1 MSAVNPPALQS
12 NHVAATHWARLGIIA
27 TFYFLSSKFGAALAT
42 AGSGNITL
50 IWLPT
55 GIAVAALFR
64 WDRRYWPA
72 IWLAAVLFNLSNG
85 LSLWTALGISVG
97 NTLCAVVAAALLRR
111 ARFDWRFMHWRDVLV
126 YTLVVF
132 VSMTVSA
139 SGGVATLV
147 ASGILPVAQATWA
160 WLAWWMGDSVGAIVG
175 GAVLI
180 ALDPRHIMRIWH
192 RQRLQDR
199 MFAGAGLILLVASG
213 FLLGGDSV
221 GKFFMTAI
229 AVLAVSWIAMQ
240 MGPWPAAFSV
250 SVLAISTAMALYFGR
265 GPFVAYD
272 VHQGF
277 TELWA
282 FITAI
287 SIASL
292 YLATLAGQRGAV
304 ERRLK
309 VAEDKYRLIAENT
322 SDGVLQIGA
331 NNEITYVSPA
341 YLKQVGYLT
350 EKGVQPTIES
360 LYAVIH
366 PMERDTL
373 FAAFYSAIEMKAA
386 ERLFTYRIKILTGGF
401 SWREDSIK
409 FLYKE
414 DGVFSGA
421 NIISRDITERKA
433 VEFELA
439 ESRQHLREMT
449 AKNEEQRE
457 MERKHIAREVH
468 DELGQVLTA
477 LRMDISLLELRF
489 GAFDPAFVSNV
500 ASMRSLA
507 DRALAGVRTVAENLR
522 PVALNM
528 GLHPAIE
535 WLCHEAADRS
545 SLDCTFETDGTVT
558 ELSEERSVVLFRIVQ
573 ESLTNITRY
582 AHAAQVQVTL
592 EYASHSLQLTVQD
605 DGVGFDVKAASRQK
619 SFGLL
624 GMNERALALGGQM
637 DIASAPGE
645 GTCIRVTI
653 PTSTLTPGDPT

>member
-1 MSAVNPPALQS
+1 MSVVKPPALES
-12 NHVAATHWARLGIIA
+12 DHVAATHWFRMGLIA
-27 TFYFLSSKFGAALAT
+27 AAYFLSSKFGAALAT

-64 WDRRYWPA
+64 WTPHYWPA
-72 IWLAAVLFNLSNG
+72 VWLAAVLFNLSNG
-85 LSLWTALGISVG
+85 LSLPVALGVSVG
-97 NTLCAVVAAALLRR
+97 NTLCAMVAAVLLRR
-111 ARFDWRFMHWRDVLV
+111 WQFDWRFSHWRDVLV
-126 YTLVVF
+126 YAMVVF
-132 VSMTVSA
+132 VSMTLSA
-139 SGGVATLV
+139 SGGVV
-147 ASGILPVAQATWA
+147 ALMVAGILPMAQASWA

-180 ALDPRHIMRIWH
+180 SFDRQRIMRIWR

-199 MFAGAGLILLVASG
+199 LFAGGGLVLLVVSG

-221 GKFFMTAI
+221 GRFFITAI

-240 MGPWPAAFSV
+240 MGAWPAAFSV
-250 SVLAISTAMALYFGR
+250 AMLAISAATALYFGR
-265 GPFVAYD
+265 GPFVDYD
-272 VHQGF
+272 AHQGF
-277 TELWA
+277 TKLWA

-287 SIASL
+287 SITSL
-292 YLATLAGQRGAV
+292 YLATLSGQRGAV

-341 YLKQVGYLT
+341 YLNQVGYLT

-360 LYAVIH
+360 LYPVIH

-373 FAAFYSAIEMKAA
+373 FASFYRAIEVKAT
-386 ERLFTYRIKILTGGF
+386 ERRFTYRIKVLTGGF

-409 FLYKE
+409 FLYNE
-414 DGVFSGA
+414 EGAFTGA
-421 NIISRDITERKA
+421 NIISRDVTERKT

-489 GAFDPAFVSNV
+489 GAFDPVFVSNV

-545 SLDCTFETDGTVT
+545 SLDCTFETDGAVT

-582 AHAAQVQVTL
+582 ANATQVQVAL
-592 EYASHSLQLTVQD
+592 EYASHALKLTVQD
-605 DGVGFDVKAASRQK
+605 DGIGFDVKAARQHK

-624 GMNERALALGGQM
+624 GMHERALALGGQM
-637 DIASAPGE
+637 DIVSAPGE
-645 GTCIRVTI
+645 GTCIQVTI
-653 PTSTLTPGDPT
+653 PISTLLQGSPT